1 MTALYSLLLELVT
14 WFVPGVRKRARIA
27 PSVPGDRRRLL
38 IHAVSAGEMNAA
50 SALVREMTSRGWL
63 VTLSA
68 GNDDAWQLAQRIEN
82 VERVLRFPWDRRRAV
97 AGWLD
102 AIAPDAVV
110 VIETELWP
118 NFFAACAARKLPLVI
133 ANGRIAARPAA
144 RYRLARRFFARVLD
158 CVSLIVAVGAA
169 EAGRFV
175 SIGARRE
182 RVVAGGNL
190 KADVAPP
197 SIDAASRSAGTILAA
212 STHEGEEAL
221 IVDALRGLD
230 GIRLVIAP
238 RHVRRAASVRRLA
251 PEAVLIDTMGSLG
264 QLYAEA
270 AIVIVGGT
278 FVPVGGHDLLEPAR
292 HGCAIVTGPHLDN
305 VLETAEAMRAAG
317 ALRVTRDLRA
327 TVQELLAD
335 TATAERLGAGA
346 RAYAES
352 QRGAAAFAA
361 DRIEEL
367 LLTSRSPSSS
377 SAARS

>member
-1 MTALYSLLLELVT
+1 MTVLYSLLLELVT

-27 PSVPGDRRRLL
+27 PSAPGDQRRLL

-68 GNDDAWQLAQRIEN
+68 GNDDAWQLAQRIGN
-82 VERVLRFPWDRRRAV
+82 VERVLRFPWDRRRAI
-97 AGWLD
+97 AAWLD

-133 ANGRIAARPAA
+133 ANGRIAGRPAA

-158 CVSLIVAVGAA
+158 CVSLIVAVDAT
-169 EAGRFV
+169 EVGRFV
-175 SIGARRE
+175 SIGADRE
-182 RVVAGGNL
+182 RVVIGGNL
-190 KADVAPP
+190 KGDVPP
-197 SIDAASRSAGTILAA
+197 PPFDAASRRAGTILAA
-212 STHEGEEAL
+212 STHDGEEAL

-238 RHVRRAASVRRLA
+238 RHVRRAASVRRIA
-251 PEAVLIDTMGSLG
+251 PDAVVIDTMGSLG
-264 QLYAEA
+264 QIYAEA

-292 HGCAIVTGPHLDN
+292 HACAIVTGPHLDN
-305 VLETAEAMRAAG
+305 VRETAEAMRAAG
-317 ALRVTRDLRA
+317 ALRVTHDLRA
-327 TVQELLAD
+327 TMRELIVDDDARS
-335 TATAERLGAGA
+335 RLGDAA
-346 RAYAES
+346 RLYADA
-352 QRGAAAFAA
+352 QRGAAAFTA

-367 LLTSRSPSSS
+367 VRL
-377 SAARS
+377 